1 MTGRADHHTPNAAV
15 ENAAAAVLYIAVYD
29 DGLVPLESA
38 LDILLPHLPFRSD
51 RQEALD
57 VYEELCKLIDCSSP
71 ASLVPPRL
79 SQILG
84 AFAETVVAYCE
95 NDDDGGGDDDEETED
110 DHTGE
115 VVDIIVATVQSARR
129 RLGYDVDAALQ
140 LMKPEQRHA
149 YADAFER

>member
-1 MTGRADHHTPNAAV
+1 MAHQVDDPTPNAAV
-15 ENAAAAVLYIAVYD
+15 ENAAAAILYIAVYD

-38 LDILLPHLPFRSD
+38 VAMLLPLLPFRSD
-51 RQEALD
+51 HQEGLD

-84 AFAETVVAYCE
+84 AFAEIVVAYE
-95 NDDDGGGDDDEETED
+95 DGDDEEETED
-110 DHTGE
+110 DRTGE

-129 RLGYDVDAALQ
+129 RLSNDVDAALL
-140 LMKPEQRHA
+140 LMKPEQRDA